1 MTQTARLTADEALR
15 RLIDGNARFVADI
28 NHRPRR
34 GAELRRQLAGEQ
46 HPFAVILGCADS
58 RVPPEILFDE
68 GLGDL
73 FVVRNAGNII
83 DATTLASIEYGVA
96 HLGVPLVMVLGHE
109 RCGVLTTAVAVARD
123 DEDVQGHLWALLDAV
138 RPALEDND
146 RDGADREEAIDRAV
160 CAHVRNQVERLR
172 RADPIVSRAV
182 KAGTTRVVGARYDID
197 RGQVE
202 ILI

>member
-1 MTQTARLTADEALR
+1 MSQATRLTADEALR
-15 RLIDGNARFVADI
+15 RLIAGNERFVADDD
-28 NHRPRR
+28 HRPHR

-73 FVVRNAGNII
+73 FVVRNAGNIV

-109 RCGVLTTAVAVARD
+109 RCGVVTTAVAVAREG
-123 DEDVQGHLWALLDAV
+123 EDVQGHLWALLDAV
-138 RPALEDND
+138 RPALGDD
-146 RDGADREEAIDRAV
+146 DGAGREDAIDRAV

-182 KAGTTRVVGARYDID
+182 KAGTLRVVGARYDID

-202 ILI
+202 ILT